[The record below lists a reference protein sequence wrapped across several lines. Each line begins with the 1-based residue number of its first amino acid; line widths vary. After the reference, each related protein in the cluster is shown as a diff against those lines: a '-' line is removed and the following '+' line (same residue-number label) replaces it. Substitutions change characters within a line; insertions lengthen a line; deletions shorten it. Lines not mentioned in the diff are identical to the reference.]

1 MSETSNFISK
11 RKQPLSLRQKNIQ
24 NILWY
29 MLECY
34 SLILKEHKTYSLSDI
49 NNSNIKPEN
58 YLRNK
63 LVDEYLRRHTYL
75 FKEKFQ
81 TEYIFFDKDTEETY
95 IDKEGNES
103 TDKIDI
109 YIRNK
114 ALQDYWSNKPN
125 VYYAVECKRIKE
137 LSDTQKY
144 VNEDTVGK
152 FIERKHTEFR
162 QPIEG
167 QLAFVENANISPLDV
182 ANNINKRLCNNANTE
197 SFLSLVDIHEVQKCC
212 FISKHTRCF
221 NIKSKFSVYHLLLD
235 YSRIVIS

>member
-1 MSETSNFISK
+1 MSEASNFISK
-11 RKQPLSLRQKNIQ
+11 RKRSLSLWQKNIQ

-34 SLILKEHKTYSLSDI
+34 SIILSEGKTYSLSEI
-49 NNSNIKPEN
+49 NKSNIKPEN

-63 LVDEYLRRHTYL
+63 LVDEYLRKHTHL
-75 FKEKFQ
+75 FKEKFK

-95 IDKEGNES
+95 IDKEGRES

-114 ALQDYWSNKPN
+114 ALQDYWSNEPN

-144 VNEDTVGK
+144 INEDTVGK

-167 QLAFVENANISPLDV
+167 QLAFIENSNISSLNVVDE
-182 ANNINKRLCNNANTE
+182 INKRLNNNTNTE
-197 SFLSLVDIHEVQKCC
+197 SFLSSVEIHEIQKCC
-212 FISKHTRCF
+212 FISKHNRSF
-221 NIKSKFSVYHLLLD
+221 NTNKKFCIYHLLLN
-235 YSRIVIS
+235 YSNIIVN